1 MRLRI
6 SGKLALVVVVAA
18 LAVVWL
24 LTGVSGRPVYVGGP
38 FPGPRSCPFCGVR
51 APGPLARHRQ
61 ECGAHACRCSLTV
74 HSPQRRGG
82 RIGAQQGEPVSE
94 YVRSVRGGR
103 LRRRERGIRQG
114 SSYTEGRLQYHGDLT
129 EHQVRPRNSTGKRSA
144 HSARFSGV
152 GRLHC
157 TRATHVA
164 QPRFAMRKGELRR
177 WGSTSGHSR

>member
-24 LTGVSGRPVYVGGP
+24 LTGVSGRPVYVRGP

-82 RIGAQQGEPVSE
+82 RIGARQGEPVSE

-103 LRRRERGIRQG
+103 LRRRERGIMQG
-114 SSYTEGRLQYHGDLT
+114 TSYTEGRLQYHGDPT
-129 EHQVRPRNSTGKRSA
+129 EHQVRPRNSSPHDAPTQHDSRGRTFALYPRHA
-144 HSARFSGV
+144 H
-152 GRLHC
+152 
-157 TRATHVA
+157 RATPFRYVERRVA
-164 QPRFAMRKGELRR
+164 AG
-177 WGSTSGHSR
+177 GSTSGHSR